1 MELKGQNVVDTGF
14 IFVCSVPDFTFMF
27 VTLRCDIP
35 VALVKSQNIQQTL
48 EVKTQPYCIIDDG
61 NS

>member
-1 MELKGQNVVDTGF
+1 MELKRQNVGDTGS
-14 IFVCSVPDFTFMF
+14 ICVCNMPDFTFVF

-48 EVKTQPYCIIDDG
+48 EVKTQLCYIIDDG
-61 NS
+61 KS